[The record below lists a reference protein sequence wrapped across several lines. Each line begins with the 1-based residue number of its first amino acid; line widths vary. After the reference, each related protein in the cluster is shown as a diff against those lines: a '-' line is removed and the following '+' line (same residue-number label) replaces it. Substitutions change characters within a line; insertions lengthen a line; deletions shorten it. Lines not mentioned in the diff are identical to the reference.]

1 MGKIVFKMRSRRRG
15 DQDNSNSGW
24 LYADM
29 LLGLLFVFLASSS
42 INSSESAVPAPRV
55 KSVTSMVAN
64 GEYGLGSE
72 IDVLIEFDQPVTAIG
87 DVKLQMETNNGLKF
101 ARLMTKTPN
110 EVLKFVFT
118 VESGDATSDLDYF
131 DSLSLVIEQFGEL
144 SSLSG
149 KPAELTLPEPGS
161 VGSLAYNKDI
171 VINYEKSTGSEPEC
185 TANINRNPIEF
196 LITWNKNDGPGNLR
210 RMIEEKLGPENKNK
224 NVGVLLVYGGVGGQ
238 TISEA
243 KSDAQDLVDA
253 LLGYWVNIENAYYKT
268 LHNTGQPKGNLLL
281 NVFLERSCD

>member
-1 MGKIVFKMRSRRRG
+1 MRRRKKE
-15 DQDNSNSGW
+15 DLENSSSGW

-42 INSSESAVPAPRV
+42 INSAESVVPAPRV
-55 KSVTSMVAN
+55 KSVSSMVAN

-72 IDVLIEFDQPVTAIG
+72 IDVLVEFDQPVTAIG
-87 DVKLQMETNNGLKF
+87 EVKLQIQTNNGSRF
-101 ARLMTKTPN
+101 ARLITETPN

-118 VESGDATSDLDYF
+118 VEVGDATPDLDYF
-131 DSLSLVIEQFGEL
+131 DSQSLVIEQFGEL
-144 SSLSG
+144 SSLGG
-149 KPAELTLPEPGS
+149 KSAVLNLPEPGD

-171 VINYEKSTGSEPEC
+171 VINHEKLNGSAPEC

-196 LITWNKNDGPGNLR
+196 LITWNKNDGAGNLR
-210 RMIEEKLGPENKNK
+210 RMIEEKLGPENIDK